1 MTTSQTRA
9 FATLLIRDSFQPLGS
24 AYIVMRRI
32 LAPTRIAPSEWSAL
46 VPEWWPNLQLPLSQQ
61 AAGSVAEVV
70 NFSIRGY
77 PGATLNPS
85 VQIGESLIDVAHFE
99 P

>member
-1 MTTSQTRA
+1 
-9 FATLLIRDSFQPLGS
+9 
-24 AYIVMRRI
+24 MRSIER
-32 LAPTRIAPSEWSAL
+32 LALESWPT
-46 VPEWWPNLQLPLSQQ
+46 LQLPLPRQ